1 MSDRIHITFCYSP
14 QAEQVLEFPFEF
26 ADGTSIRDALHLI
39 QQQLHLSFTQIQH
52 FGVWGR
58 KSKPTDSLR
67 PGDRLECYRPLLVDP
82 KVARRKR
89 FKRQGAKRS
98 GLFANRRPG
107 SVPGY

>member
-1 MSDRIHITFCYSP
+1 MSDKIHITFCYSP
-14 QAEQVLEFPFEF
+14 KAQQVLEFPFEF
-26 ADGTSIRDALHLI
+26 ALGTTIRDALHFI
-39 QQQLHLSFTQIQH
+39 QVQLQLLPEQVAHY
-52 FGVWGR
+52 GVWGR
-58 KSKPTDSLR
+58 KTKLTENIR
-67 PGDRLECYRPLLVDP
+67 PSDRLECYRPLLVDP

>member
-14 QAEQVLEFPFEF
+14 QSQQALEYPFDF
-26 ADGTSIRDALHLI
+26 ADGTPVCDAIDFI
-39 QQQLHLSFTQIQH
+39 QKQLHLLPEQIEH
-52 FGVWGR
+52 FGIWGR
-58 KSKPTDSLR
+58 LAKTTDMLR
-67 PGDRLECYRPLLVDP
+67 QGDRIECYRPLLVDP

-98 GLFANRRPG
+98 GLFAQRRPG

>member
-14 QAEQVLEFPFEF
+14 QAEQVFEFPFEF

-39 QQQLHLSFTQIQH
+39 QQQLHLSPAQIQYC
-52 FGVWGR
+52 GVWGR
-58 KSKPTDSLR
+58 KTKPTESLR

>member
-1 MSDRIHITFCYSP
+1 MSNTIHITFCYSP

-39 QQQLHLSFTQIQH
+39 QQQLHLSPAQIQ
-52 FGVWGR
+52 FCGVWGR
-58 KSKPTDSLR
+58 KTKPNDSLC

>member
-14 QAEQVLEFPFEF
+14 QVGQVLEFPFEF
-26 ADGTSIRDALHLI
+26 DDGTCIRDALHLI
-39 QQQLHLSFTQIQH
+39 QHQLHLSPAQIEH

-58 KSKPTDSLR
+58 KTKSTDCLR
-67 PGDRLECYRPLLVDP
+67 PRDRLECYRPLLVDP